1 MTLEFLWKDIHNIC
15 INIQLVEIQMPS
27 RPDRL
32 KIIQNL
38 IETNVI
44 TSQEQLLSLLK
55 NTHVNVTQ
63 ATLSRDLK
71 MLKVGK
77 ISDGSNGY
85 IYTLPTVLKL
95 KESEQQYINDF
106 KRGYLSIAFSY
117 NICVVKTLPGHAN
130 STAAAIDYLS
140 FEEVVGSIAGDDAIM
155 IILSEDI
162 TKTDFIESI
171 KSKIPD
177 LEI

>member
-1 MTLEFLWKDIHNIC
+1 MAART
-15 INIQLVEIQMPS
+15 
-27 RPDRL
+27 DRL

-38 IETNVI
+38 IENNII
-44 TSQEQLLSLLK
+44 TSQEQLLILLK
-55 NTHVNVTQ
+55 EAQVNVTQ

-77 ISDGSNGY
+77 VSDGSNGY
-85 IYTLPTVLKL
+85 IYTLPSIMKL

-106 KRGYLSIAFSY
+106 KRGYLSIAFSL

-140 FEEVVGSIAGDDAIM
+140 FDEVISTIAGDDTIM
-155 IILSEDI
+155 VILSEDY
-162 TKTDFIESI
+162 TRDEFIVSMKERI
-171 KSKIPD
+171 EGID
-177 LEI
+177 L

>member
-1 MTLEFLWKDIHNIC
+1 
-15 INIQLVEIQMPS
+15 MPS

-38 IETNVI
+38 IENNTI

-55 NTHVNVTQ
+55 DGEVNVTQ

-85 IYTLPTVLKL
+85 IYTLPSVLKL
-95 KESEQQYINDF
+95 KESEQQYINDL
-106 KRGYLSIAFSY
+106 KRGYLSISFSN

-140 FEEVVGSIAGDDAIM
+140 FEEVIGSIAGDDTIM
-155 IILSEDI
+155 IILNENT
-162 TKTDFIESI
+162 TKKDFIYSI
-171 KSKIPD
+171 LNKIPD

>member
-1 MTLEFLWKDIHNIC
+1 MA
-15 INIQLVEIQMPS
+15 S

-38 IETNVI
+38 IENNAI

-55 NTHVNVTQ
+55 DGEVNVTQ

-71 MLKVGK
+71 LLKVGK
-77 ISDGSNGY
+77 ISDGTNGY
-85 IYTLPTVLKL
+85 IYTLPSVLKL
-95 KESEQQYINDF
+95 KESEQQYINDL
-106 KRGYLSIAFSY
+106 KRGYLSVSFSR

-130 STAAAIDYLS
+130 STAAAFDYLS
-140 FEEVVGSIAGDDAIM
+140 FEEVIGSIAGDDTIM
-155 IILSEDI
+155 IILNEET
-162 TKTDFIESI
+162 TKDQFRESI
-171 KSKIPD
+171 LSKIPD

>member
-1 MTLEFLWKDIHNIC
+1 MHNVC
-15 INIQLVEIQMPS
+15 INIQSFKEGIVTS

-32 KIIQNL
+32 KIIEHI
-38 IETNVI
+38 IESSAI
-44 TSQEQLLSLLK
+44 TSQEQLLRLLK
-55 NTHVNVTQ
+55 ETEVSVTQ

-77 ISDGSNGY
+77 ISDGSKGY
-85 IYTLPTVLKL
+85 IYTLPSILNL

-106 KRGYLSIAFSY
+106 KRGFLSIAFSN

-130 STAAAIDYLS
+130 STAAAIDNLS
-140 FEEVVGSIAGDDAIM
+140 FDEVLGSIAGDDTIM
-155 IILSEDI
+155 VILSEEFPR
-162 TKTDFIESI
+162 KEFKASI
-171 KSKIPD
+171 KNKIED

>member
-1 MTLEFLWKDIHNIC
+1 
-15 INIQLVEIQMPS
+15 MPS

-38 IETNVI
+38 IEQNPI

-55 NTHVNVTQ
+55 KGAVNVTQ

-77 ISDGSNGY
+77 ISDGANGY
-85 IYTLPTVLKL
+85 IYTLPSVLKL

-106 KRGYLSIAFSY
+106 RRGFLSISFSK
-117 NICVVKTLPGHAN
+117 NISVIKTLPGHAN
-130 STAAAIDYLS
+130 STAAAIDFLA
-140 FEEVVGSIAGDDAIM
+140 FTEVIGSIAGDDTIM
-155 IILSEDI
+155 IILDENKSS
-162 TKTDFIESI
+162 KDFMKSI
-171 KSKIPD
+171 SDKIPE
-177 LEI
+177 LEL